1 MAKMAELHA
10 LLTEIPEHCQYCSD
24 PVEICR
30 ELEECPGAYSNSLEI
45 EGGCFFCDSPKTCI
59 CDELTDAYRERDLL

>member
-30 ELEECPGAYSNSLEI
+30 ELEECPGAYSNRLEL
-45 EGGCFFCDSPKTCI
+45 EGG
-59 CDELTDAYRERDLL
+59 